1 MVGGFDVDS
10 EPGFLESEA
19 VGIIFKVLFFSLK
32 LAQCSP
38 TAHFANLHMEN
49 YQSCLWERTR
59 TESHVL
65 QVGFVAFV
73 SAGVAAIL
81 LLARPVIDN
90 TIKAFPYRS
99 IEDGQQGGAPDVKS
113 LIPGLD
119 SGDSQ
124 GSEDSIF

>member
-1 MVGGFDVDS
+1 M
-10 EPGFLESEA
+10 
-19 VGIIFKVLFFSLK
+19 
-32 LAQCSP
+32 
-38 TAHFANLHMEN
+38 
-49 YQSCLWERTR
+49 
-59 TESHVL
+59 
-65 QVGFVAFV
+65 AFV

-119 SGDSQ
+119 GGDSQ
-124 GSEDSIF
+124 GAEDSIF

>member
-1 MVGGFDVDS
+1 M
-10 EPGFLESEA
+10 
-19 VGIIFKVLFFSLK
+19 
-32 LAQCSP
+32 
-38 TAHFANLHMEN
+38 
-49 YQSCLWERTR
+49 
-59 TESHVL
+59 

-73 SAGVAAIL
+73 SLGVAAIL

-90 TIKAFPYRS
+90 TINAFPYRTS
-99 IEDGQQGGAPDVKS
+99 GDQQGSAPESKS